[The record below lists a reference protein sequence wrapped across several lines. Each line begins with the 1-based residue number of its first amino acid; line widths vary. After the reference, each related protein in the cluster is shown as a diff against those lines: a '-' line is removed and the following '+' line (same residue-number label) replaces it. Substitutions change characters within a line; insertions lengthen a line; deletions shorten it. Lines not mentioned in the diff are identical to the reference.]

1 MSHAEHEH
9 RWGSWNYAGY
19 STETRTCTGYSTET
33 RTCTCGNCTGAEYRQ
48 HNHTYRKSADVFAPM
63 GSSLT
68 IEVCAGP
75 TGCGDTKRGT

>member
-19 STETRTCTGYSTET
+19 STETRTCT
-33 RTCTCGNCTGAEYRQ
+33 CGNCTGAECRQ